1 MYIYIYGFLKRPLLS
16 AICIHIYLY
25 IYIYIYTWV
34 CLKHNSAHEEQLKH
48 TLMGNQFKSSNLE
61 GARFSDTPI

>member
-16 AICIHIYLY
+16 AIYIHIYL
-25 IYIYIYTWV
+25 YIYTWV

>member
-1 MYIYIYGFLKRPLLS
+1 MYIYIYIYGFLKRPLLS
-16 AICIHIYLY
+16 AIYIHIYL
-25 IYIYIYTWV
+25 YIYTWV